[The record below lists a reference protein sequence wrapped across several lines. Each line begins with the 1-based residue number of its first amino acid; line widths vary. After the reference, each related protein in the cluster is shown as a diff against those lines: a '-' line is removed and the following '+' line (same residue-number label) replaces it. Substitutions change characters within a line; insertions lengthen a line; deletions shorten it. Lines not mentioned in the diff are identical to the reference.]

1 MKEEKKTTK
10 HENRELQSKE
20 VLSAKEG
27 EPC

>member
-1 MKEEKKTTK
+1 MKEEKETAE